1 MSNPNSPQT
10 ERPWVNRCSTTGHFF
25 TATRMVHGRA
35 FRVVSLATCLALM
48 ASKSPQANGD
58 GIDELE
64 VKALIRQLGDPSFA
78 ARVRARE
85 GLERMGLQAFDYLHE
100 EQFNPDS
107 EIAMTAR
114 FLVSS
119 LLVQWHT
126 DSDPPVVRETLNEYG
141 AQSESERQNRMD
153 RLAELPARQGLAA
166 LCRLARYETSLRLS
180 RHAALAIMRGTISDD
195 SEVRSS
201 EAETILSVL
210 GSNDRQASNWLRTY
224 VNDLRKGDY
233 DAEAWN
239 RLVRE
244 QRAAADGKDPNL
256 SQPVLLE
263 LVRVCANRALSADRP
278 EEALRLADEHLD
290 LVPPEYDDLIDACGW
305 AIDSGLHPLV
315 LRLRALHPQQF
326 EGRPLLL
333 YGAAEA
339 VLDVEKDAEAAEE
352 LAEKAAAIDPLK
364 PHAEGDAPITRESE
378 ELGYRHRLIARQ
390 LQARGLFRWAEREY
404 RHIIDSLPLTSR
416 ASAGARVDFAK
427 MLGEL
432 LRHREVVEIL
442 LPMIERADVDQ
453 QFARDAQRQAV
464 DLNMMRS
471 LVYFHRGLDE
481 VQSKTPEKLLAARQS
496 FINALELEPRNIDI
510 LIAMYRLDGDETW
523 KRDIRRQIQA
533 FAVMFD
539 NLIEMSESQAQARA
553 RFMNSK
559 EELADLYN
567 QYAWLISN
575 TEGDLR
581 KALQYS
587 LKSLEI
593 TPNQSA
599 LLDTCG
605 RCYFALGDLQNA
617 ILVQRRAIKIEP
629 HSPAMGRQLA
639 EFEAAATA
647 ATRKVDQP

>member
-1 MSNPNSPQT
+1 
-10 ERPWVNRCSTTGHFF
+10 
-25 TATRMVHGRA
+25 
-35 FRVVSLATCLALM
+35 
-48 ASKSPQANGD
+48 
-58 GIDELE
+58 
-64 VKALIRQLGDPSFA
+64 
-78 ARVRARE
+78 
-85 GLERMGLQAFDYLHE
+85 
-100 EQFNPDS
+100 
-107 EIAMTAR
+107 
-114 FLVSS
+114 
-119 LLVQWHT
+119 
-126 DSDPPVVRETLNEYG
+126 
-141 AQSESERQNRMD
+141 
-153 RLAELPARQGLAA
+153 
-166 LCRLARYETSLRLS
+166 
-180 RHAALAIMRGTISDD
+180 
-195 SEVRSS
+195 
-201 EAETILSVL
+201 
-210 GSNDRQASNWLRTY
+210 
-224 VNDLRKGDY
+224 
-233 DAEAWN
+233 
-239 RLVRE
+239 
-244 QRAAADGKDPNL
+244 
-256 SQPVLLE
+256 
-263 LVRVCANRALSADRP
+263 
-278 EEALRLADEHLD
+278 
-290 LVPPEYDDLIDACGW
+290 
-305 AIDSGLHPLV
+305 
-315 LRLRALHPQQF
+315 
-326 EGRPLLL
+326 
-333 YGAAEA
+333 
-339 VLDVEKDAEAAEE
+339 
-352 LAEKAAAIDPLK
+352 
-364 PHAEGDAPITRESE
+364 
-378 ELGYRHRLIARQ
+378 
-390 LQARGLFRWAEREY
+390 
-404 RHIIDSLPLTSR
+404 
-416 ASAGARVDFAK
+416 
-427 MLGEL
+427 
-432 LRHREVVEIL
+432 
-442 LPMIERADVDQ
+442 MIERADVDQ